1 MGKLTTAFVVALALT
16 SARLAF
22 ATDVEDIPWTES
34 NVGTLRGFDRDAI
47 QQFVDRVGGDEVQ
60 HGKVGESIWAD
71 LAGDGRYRLV
81 VTADTT
87 GRSFFDAL
95 DVYERGVDGKVQVQS
110 ILGSEI
116 HELSKVVRDLDG
128 DGKAELI
135 IPSRLDAQGPGG
147 TLSPTVIWPK
157 VYRVRNGK
165 YVQASR
171 DFPGFYDRE
180 VLPGLDEAIEEAP
193 RKVAVHPEPELPSAG
208 DPQFLQHR
216 AEACFPQRR
225 LASVEMTRDKVLRVL
240 GRDATAGLSKA
251 REWVANA
258 DPCLLGDAV
267 VVLRDIGGHK
277 DELRAA
283 EEAQR
288 SAMERERTVH

>member
-1 MGKLTTAFVVALALT
+1 M
-16 SARLAF
+16 
-22 ATDVEDIPWTES
+22 
-34 NVGTLRGFDRDAI
+34 
-47 QQFVDRVGGDEVQ
+47 
-60 HGKVGESIWAD
+60 
-71 LAGDGRYRLV
+71 
-81 VTADTT
+81 
-87 GRSFFDAL
+87 
-95 DVYERGVDGKVQVQS
+95 
-110 ILGSEI
+110 
-116 HELSKVVRDLDG
+116 
-128 DGKAELI
+128 
-135 IPSRLDAQGPGG
+135 
-147 TLSPTVIWPK
+147 SPTVIWPK

-171 DFPGFYDRE
+171 DFPGFNDRE
-180 VLPGLDEAIEEAP
+180 VLPGLDEAIEEVR
-193 RKVAVHPEPELPSAG
+193 RKLAVQPEPELPSAG